1 MAAAHLNKMEAR
13 FFFFFFFAQTSDI
26 NHDSA
31 DNRQA
36 SLVPATLRIL
46 R

>member
-13 FFFFFFFAQTSDI
+13 FFFFFFAQTSDI